1 MSEVSSTRPSRS
13 HLRLGAVALAMLSS
27 LLISVCG
34 SGSGY
39 VFGSLGTPKQ
49 ADPLAP
55 KSAGD
60 WSADALGALSAH
72 LDLTPEQIETLT
84 PILAGTS
91 EKVTRERERALFQIH
106 LNILKVHDDVRP
118 HLTPQ
123 QQKELDSSREKM
135 LDSIR
140 ERFSSLIGD
149 EDIPGNPATP
159 TP

>member
-1 MSEVSSTRPSRS
+1 MKALTQNIW
-13 HLRLGAVALAMLSS
+13 LIIAALVA
-27 LLISVCG
+27 IFVCG

-106 LNILKVHDDVRP
+106 LNVLKVHDDIRP
-118 HLTPQ
+118 
-123 QQKELDSSREKM
+123 
-135 LDSIR
+135 
-140 ERFSSLIGD
+140 
-149 EDIPGNPATP
+149 PARCSM
-159 TP
+159 